1 MINILFIDPHPVV
14 QKGFKCFFK
23 DQTNMRVYK
32 TIRSIDELSQLSLSL
47 NKIDI
52 IVSEIEIKD
61 GNIQDLL
68 KIINK
73 KIPIIIF
80 TSKPYSNNLSK
91 LLKMGVSDYILKSSK
106 KDLITNSI
114 EKVYNKSI
122 GTKFINL
129 NYLKLN
135 KNKVNL
141 SKREIQVLRYL
152 IDGKRNVEISKILKI
167 NQKTVN
173 TYKTRVFNKTKSIN
187 TIELYKYANESKL
200 F

>member
-61 GNIQDLL
+61 GSIQDLL

-91 LLKMGVSDYILKSSK
+91 LLKIGVSDYILKSSK

-141 SKREIQVLRYL
+141 SKREIQVLKYL

>member
-47 NKIDI
+47 NKIDV

-61 GNIQDLL
+61 GNLQNLI

-80 TSKPYSNNLSK
+80 TSKPYSNNLNK
-91 LLKMGVSDYILKSSK
+91 LLKMGISDYILKSSK

-114 EKVYNKSI
+114 EKVYNKTV
-122 GTKFINL
+122 GTKFVNL

-135 KNKVNL
+135 KNRAHL

-152 IDGKRNVEISKILKI
+152 IDGKRNIEISKILKI

-173 TYKTRVFNKTKSIN
+173 TYKTRIFNKTKSVN

>member
-61 GNIQDLL
+61 ENIQDLL

-135 KNKVNL
+135 KNKANL

-152 IDGKRNVEISKILKI
+152 IDGKRNIEISKILKI

-187 TIELYKYANESKL
+187 TIELYKYANEFKL